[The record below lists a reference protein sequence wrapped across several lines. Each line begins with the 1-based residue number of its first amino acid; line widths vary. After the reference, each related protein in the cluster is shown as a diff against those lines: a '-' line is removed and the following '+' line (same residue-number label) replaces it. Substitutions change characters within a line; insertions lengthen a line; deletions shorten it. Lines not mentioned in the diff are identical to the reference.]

1 VALESLLMAQPSKM
15 ILDDIPSFKLVFRL
29 SFFVENYLVTYLS
42 VSLME
47 LFDLGTL
54 FAFHFVLFCGVFN
67 LLMLQICYE
76 IY

>member
-1 VALESLLMAQPSKM
+1 VALESPLMAQPSKM

-47 LFDLGTL
+47 LFDLETL
-54 FAFHFVLFCGVFN
+54 FAFHFVLFFGAFN